1 MFRSL
6 RYILLLAIVSEDKHL
21 KLHDLDCTKFANIS
35 FRFFMRSPLAI
46 LSIYLIEL
54 RCCFAYVQ
62 KIVSLARGIR
72 PIRTVQVSLDGK
84 LYDVHD
90 VTTVSELKERL
101 QEVSGMTNETLW
113 DGSQISFRGKTLKA
127 TDILRRVGVKDGA
140 KVVVTLPESKS
151 EPKLS
156 HKKRK
161 RDHNSKNPNK
171 GNTGWG
177 ESFRSPPFSDNRF
190 EGSGGKPPPSI
201 FEWMKDE
208 GVNWG
213 DVLER
218 LRSIKRE
225 DVSSV
230 VRESLTRGYHQLR
243 DFWNDP
249 NTRNLLK
256 DPIRSEAARQ
266 MILANPELRASIEGV
281 PGGKKILND
290 QLAWQQYCQSLSD
303 VTISAGDAILDG
315 LLDVL
320 IGILK
325 SSTSSTGNNEFGTS
339 QQDPSFQSETID
351 PSVASNVLFELSE
364 SEDEDY

>member
-1 MFRSL
+1 
-6 RYILLLAIVSEDKHL
+6 
-21 KLHDLDCTKFANIS
+21 
-35 FRFFMRSPLAI
+35 MRSSLTI
-46 LSIYLIEL
+46 IDILIEL
-54 RCCFAYVQ
+54 HCRFAYVR
-62 KIVSLARGIR
+62 KIVSLAFGIR

-84 LYDVHD
+84 LYDIHD

-140 KVVVTLPESKS
+140 KVVVTLPDSKNKQDGS
-151 EPKLS
+151 PQT
-156 HKKRK
+156 RK
-161 RDHNSKNPNK
+161 RDHNSKNGNK

-177 ESFRSPPFSDNRF
+177 ASFRSPPFSGNRF

-208 GVNWG
+208 NVDWNE
-213 DVLER
+213 VLER

-225 DVSSV
+225 DVASV
-230 VRESLTRGYHQLR
+230 VKESLTRGYHQLR

-249 NTRNLLK
+249 NVRNSLK
-256 DPIRSEAARQ
+256 DPIKSEATRQ
-266 MILANPELRASIEGV
+266 MVLANPELRASIEGI

-290 QLAWQQYCQSLSD
+290 QLAWQQYFQSLSD
-303 VTISAGDAILDG
+303 VATSAGDAILDG

-320 IGILK
+320 IEILK
-325 SSTSSTGNNEFGTS
+325 GTSSTGNNEFGTS
-339 QQDPSFQSETID
+339 QKDPSFQSETID